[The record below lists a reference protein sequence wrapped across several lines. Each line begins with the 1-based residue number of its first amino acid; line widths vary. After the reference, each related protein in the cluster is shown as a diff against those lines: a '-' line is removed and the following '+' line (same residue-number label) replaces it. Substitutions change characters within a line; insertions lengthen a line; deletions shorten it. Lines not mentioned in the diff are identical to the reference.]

1 MFAVS
6 PALVCVGELC
16 HRCDEKKG
24 QTSTFRSPIIL
35 LVRKAGVGG
44 QSITGCNKPGANL
57 DKFNGL
63 EGELSE
69 DCGLA
74 VEQHVPQVVHF
85 PRALRNVR
93 QLFVVYEAHGGPIA
107 GQEASAPHE
116 LAVRMAE
123 RPCRQALRIAH
134 GRILRMHH
142 QRFKNA
148 AQSWSCGI
156 LKSCW

>member
-1 MFAVS
+1 M
-6 PALVCVGELC
+6 
-16 HRCDEKKG
+16 
-24 QTSTFRSPIIL
+24 IL
-35 LVRKAGVGG
+35 LGRKAGVGG

-116 LAVRMAE
+116 LAVRMAK
-123 RPCRQALRIAH
+123 RPCRQALRVAH

-142 QRFKNA
+142 QTLQECCTELVLRHSQKLLVNTLPHA
-148 AQSWSCGI
+148 LTS
-156 LKSCW
+156 